1 VPVIG
6 PDCQPNE
13 APLSAPEKSLWEL
26 LWDYDPNG
34 LVALD
39 AAMRI
44 QVVNPA
50 FCRMFRVNAQTVICQ
65 PGAPILGDLDD
76 YEEVLATGE
85 PILERE
91 KAYPHLDLYVHQ
103 VIFAVIGQ
111 NLVACINVDRSLIH
125 KQRTEDNRLRQETI
139 DKVQQVV
146 DNQMKVAQE
155 IASLLGETTADTKAS
170 LLKLIRAIEVEM

>member
-1 VPVIG
+1 V
-6 PDCQPNE
+6 E
-13 APLSAPEKSLWEL
+13 AALNSPEKSLWEL

-39 AAMRI
+39 ASMRI

-50 FCRMFRVNAQTVICQ
+50 FCRMFRVDASAVIGQ
-65 PGAPILGDLDD
+65 AGSPILGDLGDFR
-76 YEEVLATGE
+76 EVLTTHE

-91 KAYPHLDLYVHQ
+91 QAFPHLDLYVHQ
-103 VIFAVIGQ
+103 VIFVVEGQ
-111 NLVACINVDRSLIH
+111 NLVACINVDRSLNYRERAER
-125 KQRTEDNRLRQETI
+125 KRLKQETI
-139 DKVQQVV
+139 EKVQQVV

-155 IASLLGETTADTKAS
+155 IASLLGETTAETKAS

>member
-1 VPVIG
+1 L
-6 PDCQPNE
+6 NT
-13 APLSAPEKSLWEL
+13 PEKSLWEL

-39 AAMRI
+39 ASMRI

-50 FCRMFRVNAQTVICQ
+50 FCRMFRVAPQSVIGQ
-65 PGAPILGDLDD
+65 PGSPILGDLDD
-76 YEEVLATGE
+76 FREVLETHE
-85 PILERE
+85 PILEHE
-91 KAYPHLDLYVHQ
+91 KAYPHLDLFVHQ
-103 VIFAVIGQ
+103 VIFAVEGQ
-111 NLVACINVDRSLIH
+111 SLVACINVDRSLNYS
-125 KQRTEDNRLRQETI
+125 QRAERNRLKQETI
-139 DKVQQVV
+139 EKVQQVV

>member
-1 VPVIG
+1 M
-6 PDCQPNE
+6 N
-13 APLSAPEKSLWEL
+13 SPEKSLWQL

-39 AAMRI
+39 GSMHI

-50 FCRMFRVNAQTVICQ
+50 FCRMFRVDPQAVIGQ
-65 PGAPILGDLDD
+65 PGAPFLGDLDD
-76 YEEVLATGE
+76 FREVLETHE

-103 VIFAVIGQ
+103 VIFAVEGQ
-111 NLVACINVDRSLIH
+111 NLVACINVDRSLNH
-125 KQRTEDNRLRQETI
+125 SQRAERNRLKQETI
-139 DKVQQVV
+139 EKVQKVV